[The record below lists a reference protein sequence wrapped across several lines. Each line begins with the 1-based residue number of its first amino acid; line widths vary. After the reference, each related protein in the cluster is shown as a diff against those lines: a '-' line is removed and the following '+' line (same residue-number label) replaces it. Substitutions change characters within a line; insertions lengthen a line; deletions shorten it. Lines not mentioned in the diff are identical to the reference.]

1 MATQRKSGKEKVVER
16 LQVALRLSTRKEAEA
31 LVRVFE
37 SCLEDTLIE
46 HLNEDGY
53 SIKLGSFGRF
63 IVHHRPPIR
72 RKIGFSGEV
81 RDLPL
86 RRKVKF
92 IGLGRLRK
100 LE

>member
-1 MATQRKSGKEKVVER
+1 MATQRESGKEEVVER
-16 LQVALRLSTRKEAEA
+16 LQVALRLRTMKEAEI

-46 HLNEDGY
+46 HLDEDGY
-53 SIKLGSFGRF
+53 AIKLGSFGRF
-63 IVHHRPPIR
+63 VVHHRPAIR
-72 RKIGFSGEV
+72 RRIGFSGEA
-81 RDLPL
+81 RDLPS